1 VVAEKQHSLLKFL
14 MQQNSA
20 RFELRRQSDEKQC
33 ALKKMS
39 EMIGARPVGLGRVR
53 SGSIGLG
60 RVGLDWVGFK
70 CKVYS
75 RFQKIWDDI

>member
-20 RFELRRQSDEKQC
+20 RLELRRQSDEKQC

-39 EMIGARPVGLGRVR
+39 EMIGARPVGF
-53 SGSIGLG
+53 G
-60 RVGLDWVGFK
+60 RVGSGLVGFE

-75 RFQKIWDDI
+75 RYQIIWDII

>member
-1 VVAEKQHSLLKFL
+1 

-20 RFELRRQSDEKQC
+20 RLELRRQSDEKQC

-53 SGSIGLG
+53 SG
-60 RVGLDWVGFK
+60 WVGFDRVRSGWVGFEF
-70 CKVYS
+70 KVYS
-75 RFQKIWDDI
+75 RYQIIWDVI